1 MIFRAEAQVRLRAI
15 EAQKKAEIDA
25 KIAVDRMNDLQYRI
39 ENLEKDKAKAM
50 QLSMK
55 AIAARSNIKQYL
67 DDEKSRGTA
76 LQ

>member
-15 EAQKKAEIDA
+15 EAQKKAEIGA

-50 QLSMK
+50 
-55 AIAARSNIKQYL
+55 
-67 DDEKSRGTA
+67 
-76 LQ
+76 

>member
-15 EAQKKAEIDA
+15 EAQKKAEIGA